1 MWALQCELPYFAY
14 FLKNRML
21 QCNLWIMVLSKS
33 IILEDN
39 MGLREIY
46 ASLWLQRKCINSIT
60 VKKFSLSLGSSIN
73 YIFSLKNGHDLFF
86 NVSLGSLIAVLNEI
100 DFLDILQ
107 STIIT
112 KEKIKG
118 MEENDKEDKVK
129 LLQEGLWYRLPR
141 SKENYP

>member
-21 QCNLWIMVLSKS
+21 HCNLWIMVLSKS

-60 VKKFSLSLGSSIN
+60 VKKFSLSLGSSIS

-100 DFLDILQ
+100 DFLGILQ

-129 LLQEGLWYRLPR
+129 LLQEGLWHRLPR

>member
-1 MWALQCELPYFAY
+1 MWALLCELPYFAY

-21 QCNLWIMVLSKS
+21 HCNLWIMVLSKS

-60 VKKFSLSLGSSIN
+60 VKKFSLSLGSSIS

-100 DFLDILQ
+100 DFLGILQ

-129 LLQEGLWYRLPR
+129 LLQEGLWHRLPR

>member
-1 MWALQCELPYFAY
+1 M
-14 FLKNRML
+14 
-21 QCNLWIMVLSKS
+21 
-33 IILEDN
+33 
-39 MGLREIY
+39 
-46 ASLWLQRKCINSIT
+46 
-60 VKKFSLSLGSSIN
+60 SLGSSIN

-129 LLQEGLWYRLPR
+129 LLQEGLWHRLPR

>member
-100 DFLDILQ
+100 DFLGILQ
-107 STIIT
+107 ITVIT
-112 KEKIKG
+112 KGRIKG
-118 MEENDKEDKVK
+118 MEENHKEDKAK
-129 LLQEGLWYRLPR
+129 LLQEGLWHRLPR